1 MTVSYLEVM
10 RFGLL
15 LMLMVLLGEAQG
27 QFIAPYN
34 PDSNQDSAIGSAD
47 LIDFLAFFGY
57 DFLPPAIEIE
67 GEDVLSTLIALTEQV
82 AALQEQVV
90 DLQNNQLTQDS
101 VISMTWL
108 RNLRSTQLSGVSMVD
123 FDVSRVDFSYANL
136 QDAQLMNSSLDNT
149 VFNSANL
156 QGANL
161 TNADMDAA
169 ILVNADLTGA
179 NMTNAYLAFST
190 LQGADLSGTDL
201 STCILTSAIM
211 TCLQG
216 CPEALPSDYTCQP
229 DSSCAE
235 PGRFRIDEID

>member
-1 MTVSYLEVM
+1 M
-10 RFGLL
+10 RFRLL
-15 LMLMVLLGEAQG
+15 FMLMVLLIEAQG
-27 QFIAPYN
+27 QFVAPYN

-47 LIDFLAFFGY
+47 LVDFLAFFGY

-67 GEDVLSTLIALTEQV
+67 GEDIMTTLISLTEQV

-90 DLQNNQLTQDS
+90 DLQNAQLTQDS

-108 RNLRSTQLSGVSMVD
+108 RNLRNTQLEGVSMVD

-136 QDAQLMNSSLDNT
+136 QDAQLMNSSLDNA

-169 ILVNADLTGA
+169 IFLNANLAEANLTNG
-179 NMTNAYLAFST
+179 YLAYAVLS
-190 LQGADLSGTDL
+190 GADLSGANL
-201 STCILTSAIM
+201 SNCILQYAIM
-211 TCLQG
+211 TCLVG
-216 CPEALPSDYTCQP
+216 CPTALPAGYVCQP

-235 PGRFRIDEID
+235 PNRFRIDEVN